1 MRTKHNVEP
10 MIFVPSI
17 ILASLTIFIMLFF
30 PTQAQMM
37 IQQLFTFMTVE
48 LGWIYLSI
56 VLVLLCFSLWI
67 AFSDFGKIKLGAP
80 EDKKEY
86 SDWSWTAMMFAAGM
100 SVSVVL
106 LGFSEPISLLLSPP
120 LGVEPLSNEAFQ
132 AAHMYEQ
139 FVEGFIAWSVYGPAS
154 AAVAYTIFV
163 KKDSALRLSHAC
175 YPVLGKHSNKFSG
188 HLIDVLVML
197 GMIGGISTS
206 LGMGTP
212 AVTAFITYI
221 FDIPESVLLTL
232 AIMFIWALIF
242 GVSVFMGLDE
252 GIRRLSDFNLYIL
265 FGLAIMVIIAAPI
278 TDIIDMEFTSI
289 GLIIDNFGDLVLGIA
304 PFGTDTFT
312 QDWTI
317 FYWAWWISFMPMM
330 ALFGARISKGRTIRQ
345 LVLGEILYGGGGA
358 MVIFGLF
365 GGYALH
371 LQSTGTVDLVSILEN
386 GSNNSVVL
394 AILETLPFANIVIF
408 VVMILIFVFLATTID
423 STAYTLASVCCVK
436 LDADEQP
443 ARWSRMLWALIL
455 LLFSLALV
463 LIGGLETIQTAS
475 IVLGFPLVFVS
486 IIVMISVKKMAKEH
500 DYTKL

>member
-1 MRTKHNVEP
+1 MKSKHNIEP

-17 ILASLTIFIMLFF
+17 ILASLTIIVMLFF
-30 PTQAQMM
+30 PTQAQTT
-37 IQQLFTFMTVE
+37 IQQIFTFMTHE
-48 LGWIYLSI
+48 IGWMYLTI
-56 VLVLLCFSLWI
+56 ILVLLSFSLWI
-67 AFSDFGKIKLGAP
+67 VFSKFGKIKLGEP
-80 EDKKEY
+80 NDKKEY

-120 LGVEPLSNEAFQ
+120 LGVEALSNEAFQ
-132 AAHMYEQ
+132 VSHMYEQ

-175 YPVLGKHSNKFSG
+175 YPVLGKHSNDNWG

-221 FDIPESVLLTL
+221 FGIQESTMLTL
-232 AIMFIWALIF
+232 GIMLIWALIF
-242 GVSVFMGLDE
+242 GASVFMGLDE
-252 GIRRLSDFNLYIL
+252 GIKRLSDFNLYIM
-265 FGLAIMVIIAAPI
+265 FGLALIVIIAAPM
-278 TDIIDMEFTSI
+278 TEIIGMEFTSI
-289 GLIIDNFGDLVLGIA
+289 GLIIDNLGALTLGIA

-365 GGYALH
+365 GGYSLY
-371 LQSTGTVDLVSILEN
+371 LQSSDTVDLVSILETS
-386 GSNNSVVL
+386 GNNSVVL
-394 AILETLPFANIVIF
+394 AILETLPFSNIIIF
-408 VVMILIFVFLATTID
+408 MVMVLIFVFLATTID
-423 STAYTLASVCCVK
+423 STAYTLASVCSVK

-443 ARWSRMLWALIL
+443 VRWSRMLWAVVL

-475 IVLGFPLVFVS
+475 IVLGFPLIFVS
-486 IIVMISVKKMAKEH
+486 IIVLISVRRMAKEH
-500 DYTKL
+500 DYN